1 MKAEEVET
9 RLLAPLVIVYAASVF
24 VSVVMSAMQV
34 GREVGPD
41 GEVTL
46 LFGWHTTVK
55 ICLFGTAWLVGSAFF
70 LARNLQPHDV
80 YKIYYMVVGMSVT
93 WHCIAT

>member
-24 VSVVMSAMQV
+24 VSVVMSVMQ
-34 GREVGPD
+34 VGPD

-46 LFGWHTTVK
+46 LVGWHATVK

-80 YKIYYMVVGMSVT
+80 YKIYYMVVGMSVN
-93 WHCIAT
+93 WHCIAM